1 MVNVIFTN
9 KALSKI
15 ASFGLSETQVLDA
28 YNKGTVEK
36 WTNGVGYN
44 SVRKYNGYEIG
55 VAYFTDS
62 KGICRITSVW
72 KRDVRR

>member
-1 MVNVIFTN
+1 MGNVIFTN

-15 ASFGLSETQVLDA
+15 ASFGLSESQALDA
-28 YNKGTVEK
+28 YNKGTPEK
-36 WTNGVGYN
+36 WTNGAGYN

-62 KGICRITSVW
+62 KGVCRITSVW
-72 KRDVRR
+72 MRNNRR